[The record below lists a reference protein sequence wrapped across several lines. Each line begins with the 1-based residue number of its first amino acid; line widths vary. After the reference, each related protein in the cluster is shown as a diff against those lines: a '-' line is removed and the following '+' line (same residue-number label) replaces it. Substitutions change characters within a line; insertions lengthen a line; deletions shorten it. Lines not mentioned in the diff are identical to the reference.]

1 MERAENYLMDDIF
14 NSDDLGAGYAQ
25 WRPPVHPRIVERIVK
40 RVGSVARALDI
51 GCGTGLSTRA
61 LRPLTR
67 EAIGMEPYVAMLRWS
82 QSIAPDASF
91 VAGAAE
97 AIPVRSQSMPLLTAA
112 GSLNW
117 ADLDRFFP
125 EARRVVTD
133 EGVLVV
139 YDFGQGCD
147 LAGSDALAR
156 WNAQFK
162 LRYPSPPC
170 RPVNLQTLSANTPG
184 FTLRDSEEFAVP
196 ISIAPDF
203 YLEYAMTETNVEA
216 AVRNGTS
223 KQQIRDW
230 CEQTLAPVFDGE
242 VREVTF
248 RGFIAYLSPE
258 PQ

>member
-1 MERAENYLMDDIF
+1 MDGIF
-14 NSDDLGAGYAQ
+14 NSDDLGEGYAQ
-25 WRPPVHPRIVERIVK
+25 WRPPVHPHIVERMEK
-40 RVGSVARALDI
+40 RVGHVARALDI

-61 LRPLTR
+61 LRPLTN

-82 QSIAPDASF
+82 ESIAPDAAF

-117 ADLDRFFP
+117 ADLGQFFP

-133 EGVLVV
+133 DGVLVV

-170 RPVNLQTLSANTPG
+170 RAVNLQTLSSDTPG
-184 FTLRDSEEFAVP
+184 FALREGEEFAVP

-203 YLEYAMTETNVEA
+203 YLEYALTETNVEA
-216 AVRNGTS
+216 AVRNGIP
-223 KQQIRDW
+223 KHEIRAW
-230 CEQTLAPVFDGE
+230 CDETLAPVFDGE
-242 VREVTF
+242 AREVTF

-258 PQ
+258 PR